1 MFKNAR
7 FVLAVLICL
16 FALGLASP
24 ASAQTGTP
32 ASQFVVDQAAP
43 DLATSS
49 SLVFKRYDDGATTG
63 IATTF
68 TCTGTASPFVCKAPF
83 PAYTPGPHSV
93 TFSASNAAGESPKSV
108 PLTFTFVVIPA
119 TPANPR
125 IQ

>member
-1 MFKNAR
+1 MISICV
-7 FVLAVLICL
+7 FVLG
-16 FALGLASP
+16 ALAAN

-32 ASQFVVDQAAP
+32 ANTFAIDQAGP
-43 DLATSS
+43 DLATVN
-49 SLVFKRYDDGATTG
+49 SLTFKRYDDGAAVGVVTVF
-63 IATTF
+63 A
-68 TCTGTASPFVCKAPF
+68 CTGTASPFVCKATF

-108 PLTFTFVVIPA
+108 ALTFTFVVIPA